1 MLVELV
7 PEIRFDTAAA
17 AIEQL
22 AHAVAGHTAD
32 QGDADEQGNR
42 DLHFAERLLASQR
55 VDPVL
60 QEPGAEGDEEVGDY
74 DQRKPE
80 GVRSEVGPQE
90 GQQGP
95 QFVHMLDCNVTGPR
109 DPGKSHFKEGLMTR
123 TLLTVLAVV
132 GVAACGGGE
141 RRDVATA
148 DSLSRDLQLAPVDT
162 SAELNDQPAPDPAPA
177 AEEPAPPPAPAP
189 KPAPKPKPA
198 APKPQPAAP
207 APAAE
212 PAPAPAPAPSLAVG
226 TAISATTDAEIRS
239 RKNKVGDEVTATVA
253 SDVKD
258 AAGRVV
264 IPAGSKVIL
273 KVTAIKPSDSRS
285 DTTGTLTL
293 DAVGVEVNGSE
304 RPIVATISGVRT
316 RLEGSGT
323 DANDVAKVAGGTAA
337 GAIVGR
343 VLGGSSKGAIIGGI
357 IGGAVGTQRAIETK
371 DRDVVLP
378 QGTSVTLTLDQTLA
392 SS

>member
-1 MLVELV
+1 
-7 PEIRFDTAAA
+7 
-17 AIEQL
+17 
-22 AHAVAGHTAD
+22 
-32 QGDADEQGNR
+32 
-42 DLHFAERLLASQR
+42 
-55 VDPVL
+55 
-60 QEPGAEGDEEVGDY
+60 
-74 DQRKPE
+74 
-80 GVRSEVGPQE
+80 
-90 GQQGP
+90 
-95 QFVHMLDCNVTGPR
+95 
-109 DPGKSHFKEGLMTR
+109 MTR

-378 QGTSVTLTLDQTLA
+378 QGTSVTLTLDDKLVA